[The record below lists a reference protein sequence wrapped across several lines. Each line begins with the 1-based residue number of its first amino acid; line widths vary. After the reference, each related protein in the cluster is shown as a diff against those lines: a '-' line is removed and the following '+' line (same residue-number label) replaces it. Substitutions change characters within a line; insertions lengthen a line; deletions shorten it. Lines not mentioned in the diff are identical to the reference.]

1 MPNGEIDSRETT
13 DYRLIFEICGW
24 ATFCLATYRPG
35 TFGDISSKDIYFP
48 GQLLA
53 TYDNFW
59 QFVATF
65 DTRVATGGWTGCP
78 RLRRPSTSTMV
89 RSPTLKLKSWAR
101 YLRTN
106 PNDLSVYPSSFDIIA
121 CGS

>member
-1 MPNGEIDSRETT
+1 MAGLECEDLRYGSDLPNGEIDSRETM

-65 DTRVATGGWTGCP
+65 DTRVATGALVAKAFNFNYGQEPDVIGEISSD
-78 RLRRPSTSTMV
+78 L
-89 RSPTLKLKSWAR
+89 
-101 YLRTN
+101 YRT
-106 PNDLSVYPSSFDIIA
+106 
-121 CGS
+121 